1 MLLDGLTVEEI
12 SGGGH
17 GETTPPPKTKIGK
30 TQKRKREE
38 QKEEE
43 KEEGEEENEGET
55 EVAKS
60 DRRVGEGR
68 ERERGARWRMGR
80 HVENILSR
88 KITIINNY
96 YCEGGWR
103 S

>member
-1 MLLDGLTVEEI
+1 MLLDGSTVKDI
-12 SGGGH
+12 SGGRH
-17 GETTPPPKTKIGK
+17 GETTPLPKTKIGK

-43 KEEGEEENEGET
+43 KEEEENEGET

-60 DRRVGEGR
+60 VRRVGEGRER

-80 HVENILSR
+80 HIENMSSR
-88 KITIINNY
+88 KITINNNY
-96 YCEGGWR
+96 YYQGG
-103 S
+103 